1 MSDTKTILINSDF
14 LKPVKKH
21 KYKRKSKKKKKVPND
36 IQITTNALKRK
47 LMNKIQE
54 HQKKK
59 QGGGDIS
66 SGESKVSTGAS
77 SFPKNISDMTQQEK
91 QEQISFNNEFD
102 DSLKY
107 LQNIVNDKKRKKK
120 EKEKE
125 KEKEKMKQRKL
136 RKLEQKLM
144 NYKENKQHENIQKRH
159 VRKIPKSPKFGILK
173 GGRKMLYSDY
183 KKKMMKKRI
192 RARMASKGA
201 TNEGKNTDNNN
212 DSIKGEQK
220 VKEPPPFLP
229 PTPMARSKK
238 MKDDEFTNDKI
249 KYGIFKNSLNSS
261 SREPMGGLTAG
272 SKIGSN
278 IGSNID
284 DKVVVSKSEMPTK
297 GINKQ
302 RNSDTSHFKEYFRKE
317 YNEKIKST
325 DPQNTDIRPAFLGRV
340 DSKERIKD
348 NLKMFKE
355 EKKKNDKSEK
365 NDIISTP
372 IYNELIYLGDL
383 SNTESKENNENKE
396 SFPELL
402 SENIGMNGDQKTS
415 LIPTNVIHKM
425 KKVKKNKITRIRRIY
440 RLGRKKKDGKP
451 TSLSIGILL
460 PSEEVKNK
468 INEDIKE
475 LSSHSMEKIK
485 NELKKQNL
493 ISVGS
498 LAPESILKTTYVNSI
513 LSGKLDNKNT
523 ERLLNNFMSVGDVGL
538 P

>member
-59 QGGGDIS
+59 QGGGNIS
-66 SGESKVSTGAS
+66 SRGSKVSVGAS
-77 SFPKNISDMTQQEK
+77 SFPKNISDMTHQEK

-136 RKLEQKLM
+136 KKLEQKLM
-144 NYKENKQHENIQKRH
+144 NYKENKHRGDIQKRHRENIQKRH
-159 VRKIPKSPKFGILK
+159 VRKMPKSPKYGILK
-173 GGRKMLYSDY
+173 GGRKMLYSEY
-183 KKKMMKKRI
+183 KRKMRKKKIRERMM
-192 RARMASKGA
+192 SKGT
-201 TNEGKNTDNNN
+201 TNEGKNTDKNK
-212 DSIKGEQK
+212 DIIDGEQK

-261 SREPMGGLTAG
+261 LREPMSGLTAG

-278 IGSNID
+278 VD
-284 DKVVVSKSEMPTK
+284 DKVVVSKSEMPMK
-297 GINKQ
+297 GIDKQ
-302 RNSDTSHFKEYFRKE
+302 TNSDTSHFTKYFRKE
-317 YNEKIKST
+317 YNEKIKSKNN
-325 DPQNTDIRPAFLGRV
+325 QNEGITAATLGRV

-348 NLKMFKE
+348 NLKLFKE
-355 EKKKNDKSEK
+355 EKKKN
-365 NDIISTP
+365 
-372 IYNELIYLGDL
+372 
-383 SNTESKENNENKE
+383 
-396 SFPELL
+396 
-402 SENIGMNGDQKTS
+402 
-415 LIPTNVIHKM
+415 
-425 KKVKKNKITRIRRIY
+425 
-440 RLGRKKKDGKP
+440 
-451 TSLSIGILL
+451 
-460 PSEEVKNK
+460 
-468 INEDIKE
+468 
-475 LSSHSMEKIK
+475 
-485 NELKKQNL
+485 
-493 ISVGS
+493 
-498 LAPESILKTTYVNSI
+498 
-513 LSGKLDNKNT
+513 
-523 ERLLNNFMSVGDVGL
+523 
-538 P
+538 